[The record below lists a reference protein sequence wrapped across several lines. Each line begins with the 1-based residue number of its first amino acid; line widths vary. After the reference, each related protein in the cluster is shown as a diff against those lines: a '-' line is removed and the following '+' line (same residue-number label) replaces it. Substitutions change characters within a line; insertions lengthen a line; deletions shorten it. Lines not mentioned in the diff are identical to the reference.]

1 MRIKLTLAAAAA
13 ASLVTSGVS
22 NADVFVTATI
32 TKTKDVTVTETI
44 DITKDINLNTY
55 QWIAVD
61 AVAETDVVKNQWNT
75 QNFVEDE
82 NGDGLASID
91 GSAATA
97 SGIVLINQSPG
108 FANNQGNEVSV
119 VQATSQ
125 NEGGSYRPVP
135 GPQAKATPGDSEPTP
150 VNYYS
155 WTETA
160 SVESFD
166 EVDGCVFTHAQS
178 DVEQFNAPR
187 GESTDGGVATLE
199 SAANVFINVDPAT
212 YTNEIVNGSFDGATG
227 YAGVNQA
234 AGHMNNQ
241 NNAIAVA
248 IGDESVYALA
258 ESDLGQFNT
267 RNYVDVVDQVRTD
280 TVSAS
285 FNGAT
290 GVMSVNQASG
300 SLNNQANVVS
310 IAVGLNVPTAP
321 FNP

>member
-1 MRIKLTLAAAAA
+1 MRIKLTVAAAAA
-13 ASLVTSGVS
+13 ASLVTNSVA
-22 NADVFVTATI
+22 NADVFVTAFVDK
-32 TKTKDVTVTETI
+32 TKTVDVTETI
-44 DITKDINLNTY
+44 DIHKDIWLHTY

-61 AVAETDVVKNQWNT
+61 AVAETDVVKNQFNT

-82 NGDGLASID
+82 NGDALATID
-91 GSAATA
+91 GSASTA

-119 VQATSQ
+119 VHATSQ
-125 NEGGSYRPVP
+125 NDGGTYRPVP
-135 GPQAKATPGDSEPTP
+135 GPQAKATPGNPEPSP
-150 VNYYS
+150 VRYGD
-155 WTETA
+155 WVDTA
-160 SVESFD
+160 SVDSFK
-166 EVDGCVFTHAQS
+166 EVDGGVFTHAQS

-199 SAANVFINVDPAT
+199 TAANVFINVDPAT
-212 YTNEIVNGSFDGATG
+212 YTNEIINGSFDGATG
-227 YAGVNQA
+227 YAGINQA

-280 TVSAS
+280 SISAS
-285 FNGAT
+285 FVGAT
-290 GVMSVNQASG
+290 GVFSVNQASG

-321 FNP
+321 FKP